1 MKEEFLEVYSP
12 KGIKTGQKKVSQRFI
27 VKAYF
32 ILLYMYGFSQKEG
45 IY

>member
-12 KGIKTGQKKVSQRFI
+12 EGTKTGQKKVSLRFI
-27 VKAYF
+27 EKAYF
-32 ILLYMYGFSQKEG
+32 IPLYTYGYLQKRV

>member
-12 KGIKTGQKKVSQRFI
+12 EGTKTGQKKVSLRFI
-27 VKAYF
+27 EKAYF
-32 ILLYMYGFSQKEG
+32 IQLYTYGFSQMKG